1 MAYIFV
7 KSSEFEV
14 TFLCLSLTF
23 IKGPPES
30 PLHASLLC
38 SVPAQISDSVTLNP
52 HPNVWNVL
60 HSSGFTTGNLNKY
73 YKDRIYKT
81 DPKLEKVII

>member
-1 MAYIFV
+1 MSEPKTIKRLYIEW
-7 KSSEFEV
+7 SEFKANV
-14 TFLCLSLTF
+14 TF

-30 PLHASLLC
+30 PLQASLLY

-60 HSSGFTTGNLNKY
+60 HASGFTTGNLNKY
-73 YKDRIYKT
+73 LRII
-81 DPKLEKVII
+81 KLQDVVA